1 MKIEITGSRCI
12 TCQKYTQYY
21 QNHYERGFEAID
33 HGYCWK
39 WYRTVRPGDRC
50 RAYAEGSNVSVCEKV
65 GQELVKQ
72 IVQIKGEEGN
82 HGNQRM

>member
-21 QNHYERGFEAID
+21 RNHYQRGFEAINC
-33 HGYCWK
+33 GYCG
-39 WYRTVRPGDRC
+39 RRQRMVRPGDRC
-50 RAYAEGSNVSVCEKV
+50 REYAEASNVSVSEKV

-72 IVQIKGEEGN
+72 IVQMKGEEGN

>member
-39 WYRTVRPGDRC
+39 WYRTVRPGDR
-50 RAYAEGSNVSVCEKV
+50 
-65 GQELVKQ
+65 
-72 IVQIKGEEGN
+72 
-82 HGNQRM
+82 